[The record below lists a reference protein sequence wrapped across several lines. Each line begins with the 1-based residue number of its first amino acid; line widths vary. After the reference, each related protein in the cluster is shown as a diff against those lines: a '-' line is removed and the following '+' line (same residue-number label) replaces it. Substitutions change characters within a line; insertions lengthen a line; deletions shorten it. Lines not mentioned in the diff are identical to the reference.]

1 VVISAGEAQRR
12 RICVVAIQQT
22 TLERNTAVEPTRRI
36 EFRVG
41 ISLGDVIHDDARVYG
56 DRVNIAARLESIADA
71 GGICISVAAY
81 DQVHK
86 KLPQGFLSIRT
97 SRPRILRRL
106 GEGVAGRT

>member
-1 VVISAGEAQRR
+1 M
-12 RICVVAIQQT
+12 
-22 TLERNTAVEPTRRI
+22 LERNTAVEPTRRI

-86 KLPQGFLSIRT
+86 KLPQGFSQ
-97 SRPRILRRL
+97 SEPRVRAYF
-106 GEGVAGRT
+106 AGWVKV